1 MSESQLF
8 LILSGH
14 FYCLMSKEYDN
25 LARAQWSSF
34 LKITRNQTWHKKLPE
49 RKRYITKKGK
59 KIKLYRIH
67 DWMPYQKTIL
77 VKKRDQKWC
86 RCECVGKVEDVREWW
101 KGSYIEIIPQNFKME
116 KVLNKHEQKGK
127 DKTTLSNYQKKTKLG
142 LIINRCEQTLARFE
156 RTINA

>member
-1 MSESQLF
+1 MSETQLF

-14 FYCLMSKEYDN
+14 FYCLMSQVQGRRQFSPSSMIVFLENNQKSD
-25 LARAQWSSF
+25 LAQEITGKK
-34 LKITRNQTWHKKLPE
+34 KIYNQK
-49 RKRYITKKGK
+49 RKK

-127 DKTTLSNYQKKTKLG
+127 DKTTLSNYQKKLS
-142 LIINRCEQTLARFE
+142 
-156 RTINA
+156 